1 MIVKQTTYNE
11 NFSYNYDATNVAT
24 IADCENFIQSLLN
37 CKGTYGIEIVE
48 QNGKTYTKLYNSG
61 DSLIKVFSNNL
72 NKKLRITAYS
82 LFQKDEPKLKKM
94 INKIFNIRTDEKIYH
109 STFEIW
115 IIDQKTKD
123 FINSKSRIKRNS
135 KVSDELKTAIIVETK
150 NFIKKYKSSSRNL
163 LMYKGKYVYYHN
175 HVTKAIDEIQSNI
188 DSNLLKDVNEKTLR
202 GYIGEEL
209 RQSKHILHHV
219 IFHDIA
225 TGKTKGSSKWIAI
238 VK

>member
-115 IIDQKTKD
+115 IIDQETKD
-123 FINSKSRIKRNS
+123 FINSKSKIKRNS
-135 KVSDELKTAIIVETK
+135 KVSNELKAAIIVETK

-163 LMYKGKYVYYHN
+163 LMYKGEYIYYHN

-209 RQSKHILHHV
+209 RQSEHILHEV

-225 TGKTKGSSKWIAI
+225 TGKTKGS
-238 VK
+238 